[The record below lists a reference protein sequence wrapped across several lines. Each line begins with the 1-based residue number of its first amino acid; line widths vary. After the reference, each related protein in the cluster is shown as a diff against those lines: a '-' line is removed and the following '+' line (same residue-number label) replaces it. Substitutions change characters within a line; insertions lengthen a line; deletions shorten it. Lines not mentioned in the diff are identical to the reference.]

1 MFFTQPEGEFREV
14 DIHRMKN
21 NLPLQ
26 HEKHHH
32 ADNFHSE
39 QIKAKPFTNPKTWAN
54 EMGFFDPAWV
64 DTLEAE
70 SQEFQN
76 NEDLVTDDVFNIMVS
91 IQYNYC
97 HDEDDSSIQRNEGSD
112 YDDYNK
118 INSEDNQAAVKEDI
132 TFLLSND
139 VIYSPKFLR
148 NEPTVK
154 YTFGHYDSIKDKCS
168 INSFNDMG
176 NTVDYIPMKSEPDG
190 ASVKN
195 QGRRC
200 SKLRPKGL
208 YIDTSGS
215 QLPSERMQ
223 NSIRSPLLKPRTS
236 TYSADN
242 HWIGQESPLSPGH
255 GRTRLVGSED
265 DDQQTKSGTDE
276 SPSAILFAN
285 ARKSFMGGSDRPP
298 FYPPFRDLGI
308 PELKDSTSPTALRRP
323 SALEGATSPQSV
335 RRPSALE
342 GATSLFGARRPSALE
357 GATSPTAL
365 RRPSALEGATSPQ
378 SVRRPSALESATSLF
393 GRLRGLGRVTSPDKK
408 SSRSGSPR
416 ASLGNS
422 LPKSSSP
429 RAGFETTASSSLNSS
444 FFNLM
449 NNNDIEYQGFEE
461 EKEEIIL
468 GDSEGAEFFHD
479 INMRRLSDIEAGTAY
494 YTLLF
499 ASPDM
504 PSPIKGGALIHWVCS
519 K

>member
-1 MFFTQPEGEFREV
+1 
-14 DIHRMKN
+14 
-21 NLPLQ
+21 
-26 HEKHHH
+26 
-32 ADNFHSE
+32 
-39 QIKAKPFTNPKTWAN
+39 
-54 EMGFFDPAWV
+54 
-64 DTLEAE
+64 
-70 SQEFQN
+70 
-76 NEDLVTDDVFNIMVS
+76 
-91 IQYNYC
+91 
-97 HDEDDSSIQRNEGSD
+97 
-112 YDDYNK
+112 
-118 INSEDNQAAVKEDI
+118 
-132 TFLLSND
+132 
-139 VIYSPKFLR
+139 
-148 NEPTVK
+148 
-154 YTFGHYDSIKDKCS
+154 
-168 INSFNDMG
+168 
-176 NTVDYIPMKSEPDG
+176 MKSEPDG

-223 NSIRSPLLKPRTS
+223 NSIRSPFLKPRTS

-335 RRPSALE
+335 
-342 GATSLFGARRPSALE
+342 
-357 GATSPTAL
+357 

-504 PSPIKGGALIHWVCS
+504 PSPIKGGALIHWVC
-519 K
+519 